1 MKASIESDTK
11 DVKPNFIH
19 GDYLTGKDRRYERS
33 LYRFEGF
40 DYDTKKVSL
49 RHICLCGWSSSNNN
63 MWDEFTVDIVNDIYR
78 LATPEEVTM
87 YREHKLDT
95 RQAHLRRQICSE

>member
-1 MKASIESDTK
+1 MIENTYTK
-11 DVKPNFIH
+11 NSKPNFIR
-19 GDYLTGKDRRYERS
+19 GDYLTGKDRSYERS

-40 DYDTKKVSL
+40 NYDTKKVSL
-49 RHICLCGWSSSNNN
+49 RHICLTGWSSSDKC
-63 MWDEFTVDIVNDIYR
+63 MWNEFTVDIVNDVYR
-78 LATPEEVTM
+78 LATPKEVNM